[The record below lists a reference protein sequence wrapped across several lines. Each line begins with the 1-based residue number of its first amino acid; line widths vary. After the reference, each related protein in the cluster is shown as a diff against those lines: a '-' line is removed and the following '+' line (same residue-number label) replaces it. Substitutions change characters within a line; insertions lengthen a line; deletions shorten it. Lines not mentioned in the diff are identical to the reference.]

1 VALEKGRGWMRQSS
15 PAPFLFF
22 EKGMDLVDFMD
33 FMDCWAWVAGVDRD
47 DRMGGVIA
55 A

>member
-1 VALEKGRGWMRQSS
+1 M
-15 PAPFLFF
+15 
-22 EKGMDLVDFMD
+22 DFMD
-33 FMDCWAWVAGVDRD
+33 FMSLIDCLAWVAGVDRD